1 MSPNKR
7 RTFLLGGLALGLS
20 VGYIFGS
27 LLLTAKAVAPP
38 NATAVQVLKLA
49 VNPPYEIA
57 APHLSLVQ
65 KFSFNLVPDAEAC
78 SGTCTGYESKPSCNA
93 LCGFCGHCPDCVN
106 GPCTI
111 YRCTYTGAN
120 KSCQNAFNTNKQCTT
135 CANDA
140 NVSCSTKCGGPTP
153 CAVSVK

>member
-1 MSPNKR
+1 MRPNKR

-65 KFSFNLVPDAEAC
+65 KFSFKLVPDAEAC
-78 SGTCTGYESKPSCNA
+78 SGTCTGYESKPICKSISD
-93 LCGFCGHCPDCVN
+93 LCG
-106 GPCTI
+106 TW
-111 YRCTYTGAN
+111 
-120 KSCQNAFNTNKQCTT
+120 
-135 CANDA
+135 
-140 NVSCSTKCGGPTP
+140 
-153 CAVSVK
+153 SVW